1 MTGLE
6 TTNRLAPTPWASSS
20 SGRRWLM
27 PLPIQIVDGRDP
39 AVTSTR
45 VPALVIEPWA
55 LSIVH

>member
-1 MTGLE
+1 
-6 TTNRLAPTPWASSS
+6 
-20 SGRRWLM
+20 M
-27 PLPIQIVDGRDP
+27 PLPIQMVEGRDP